1 MSKTKETLFRVVKEQ
16 LDVVVTEQHIT
27 DKTKFKDLGVDSLD
41 TIEAL
46 ITLEDELGIELND
59 QRLEN
64 LENISELVQYLSE
77 FD

>member
-16 LDVVVTEQHIT
+16 LDVELTEQHIS

-46 ITLEDELGIELND
+46 ITLEDELGIELDD

>member
-16 LDVVVTEQHIT
+16 LDVVVTEQHIQE
-27 DKTKFKDLGVDSLD
+27 KTKFKDLGVDSLD

>member
-64 LENISELVQYLSE
+64 LSLIHI
-77 FD
+77 

>member
-1 MSKTKETLFRVVKEQ
+1 MSKTKETLFKVVKEQ
-16 LDVVVTEQHIT
+16 LDVELTEQHIA

-46 ITLEDELGIELND
+46 ITLEDELDITLD
-59 QRLEN
+59 DSRLEN

-77 FD
+77 SD

>member
-1 MSKTKETLFRVVKEQ
+1 MNKTKETLFRVVKEQ

>member
-27 DKTKFKDLGVDSLD
+27 DKTIFKDLGVDSLD

-46 ITLEDELGIELND
+46 ITLEDEVGIELND
-59 QRLEN
+59 QRLE
-64 LENISELVQYLSE
+64 EVECIRDLVAYLRE
-77 FD
+77 FE